1 MDNTILSYALNAEKK
16 LVHIDSVKNG
26 LECGCVCP
34 GCKEPL
40 VAKNDG
46 KIREH
51 HFAHVSGNDCGTG
64 YQTIRHIWGKE
75 LIVANQQVPVAL
87 NGKKG
92 FIKTNRIG
100 MEVNLTELNIIPDVF
115 ANIEMKYSEFGIEIC
130 RFPVPCIVE
139 IYVTH
144 KVDDEKSSI
153 IKKAGIP
160 AIEIDLS
167 KSSAMTKEELA
178 KDLYNQ
184 ENWSIINDKV
194 GAQFTAGV
202 QGYVNS
208 LLNAYRGAIAQPTY
222 RSTPR
227 RQGYHRSYRKNRRF

>member
-1 MDNTILSYALNAEKK
+1 MENSILAYAFNSENK

-26 LECGCVCP
+26 LECGCICP
-34 GCKEPL
+34 GCKEKL

-46 KIREH
+46 KVREH

-75 LIVANQQVPVAL
+75 ILFENRTMPIAI

-92 FIKTNRIG
+92 FIKAEAIG
-100 MEVNLTELNIIPDVF
+100 MEVKLTDLNIVPDVF
-115 ANIEMKYSEFGIEIC
+115 AKVVQPCNYLGIQL
-130 RFPVPCIVE
+130 PVE
-139 IYVTH
+139 IPLIAEILVTH
-144 KVDDEKSSI
+144 KVDDEKAAI

-167 KSSAMTKEELA
+167 KSTAMTKEELA
-178 KDLYNQ
+178 KDLSNQ
-184 ENWSIINDKV
+184 ENWNIINDKV
-194 GAQFTAGV
+194 GAQYTAGI

-208 LLNAYRGAIAQPTY
+208 LLNAYRGAIVQPTY
-222 RSTPR
+222 NRSSPR
-227 RQGYHRSYRKNRRF
+227 RSNYHRSYRRHK

>member
-1 MDNTILSYALNAEKK
+1 MENTILSYALNAEKK

-26 LECGCVCP
+26 LECGCICP
-34 GCKEPL
+34 GCKEKL

-46 KIREH
+46 KVREH

-92 FIKTNRIG
+92 FIKTNQIG
-100 MEVNLTELNIIPDVF
+100 MEITLTDLNIIPDVF
-115 ANIEMKYSEFGIEIC
+115 ARAGLQFNYRRLSFTAD
-130 RFPVPCIVE
+130 VPLIVE

-144 KVDDEKSSI
+144 KVDDEKAAI

-184 ENWSIINDKV
+184 ENWTIINDKI
-194 GAQFTAGV
+194 GARFMAGV
-202 QGYVNS
+202 QSYVNG
-208 LLNAYRGAIAQPTY
+208 LINAYRSSCGYSGYTTY
-222 RSTPR
+222 SRPR
-227 RQGYHRSYRKNRRF
+227 RTYHKNYRKHR

>member
-1 MDNTILSYALNAEKK
+1 MNNTLLAYALNAENK
-16 LVHIDSVKNG
+16 LVHIDNVKNG

-75 LIVANQQVPVAL
+75 LIVANQLVPVAL

-92 FIKTNRIG
+92 FIKTNQIG
-100 MEVNLTELNIIPDVF
+100 MEITLTDLNIIPDVF
-115 ANIEMKYSEFGIEIC
+115 ARAGLQFNYMGLSFTAD
-130 RFPVPCIVE
+130 VPLIVE

-144 KVDDEKSSI
+144 KVNDEKAAI

-167 KSSAMTKEELA
+167 KSAATTKEELA
-178 KDLYNQ
+178 KDISNQ
-184 ENWSIINDKV
+184 ENWNIINDKV
-194 GAQFTAGV
+194 GANYTAGIKR
-202 QGYVNS
+202 YVYS
-208 LLNAYRGAIAQPTY
+208 LVNAYKGAITQSSY
-222 RSTPR
+222 RVIPR
-227 RQGYHRSYRKNRRF
+227 RLNYHR

>member
-1 MDNTILSYALNAEKK
+1 MENSILAYAFNSENK

-26 LECGCVCP
+26 LECGCICP
-34 GCKEPL
+34 GCKEKL

-46 KIREH
+46 KVREH
-51 HFAHVSGNDCGTG
+51 HFAHVSGNDCGIG

-75 LIVANQQVPVAL
+75 LIVANLLVPVAL

-92 FIKTNRIG
+92 FIKTNQIG
-100 MEVNLTELNIIPDVF
+100 MEITLSDLNIIPDVF
-115 ANIEMKYSEFGIEIC
+115 ARAGLQFDYMGLSFTTD
-130 RFPVPCIVE
+130 VPLIVE

-144 KVDDEKSSI
+144 KVDDEKAAI

-167 KSSAMTKEELA
+167 KSTAMTKEELA
-178 KDLYNQ
+178 KDLSNQ
-184 ENWSIINDKV
+184 ENWNIINDKV
-194 GAQFTAGV
+194 GAQYTAGI

-208 LLNAYRGAIAQPTY
+208 LLNAYRGAIVQPTY
-222 RSTPR
+222 NRSTPR
-227 RQGYHRSYRKNRRF
+227 RSNYHRSYRKNRRF

>member
-1 MDNTILSYALNAEKK
+1 MNNTLLAYALNAENK

-26 LECGCVCP
+26 LECGCICP

-46 KIREH
+46 KVREH
-51 HFAHVSGNDCGTG
+51 HFAHICGNDCGTG

-75 LIVANQQVPVAL
+75 ILFENRTMPIAI

-92 FIKTNRIG
+92 FIKTNQIG
-100 MEVNLTELNIIPDVF
+100 MEITLTDLNIIPDVF
-115 ANIEMKYSEFGIEIC
+115 ARAGLQFNYMGLSFTAD
-130 RFPVPCIVE
+130 VPLIVE

-144 KVDDEKSSI
+144 KVDDEKAAI

-167 KSSAMTKEELA
+167 KSTAMTKEELA
-178 KDLYNQ
+178 KDISNQ
-184 ENWSIINDKV
+184 ENWNIINDKV

-222 RSTPR
+222 RSTQR
-227 RQGYHRSYRKNRRF
+227 RQGYHRSYRKNR